1 MVEEQASG
9 GSHDLTEFKE
19 KISTEVLARTKFVKD
34 LPRPGVIFMDLFSIT
49 SDPEYFR
56 RVLDAFKFVI
66 EREIG
71 APKEA
76 FNIIIGL
83 EARGFVLGP
92 ILALEWGL
100 PFGAIRKSGKLP
112 GETVRSSYE
121 KEYGGDEVEIQKG
134 VVGAHSKVLI
144 VDDLL
149 ATGGTLNA
157 AASLI
162 RQCDGA
168 KVAGSAVVFEIEGL
182 KGRQKLTT
190 SCSSIVI
197 LKD

>member
-1 MVEEQASG
+1 MLS
-9 GSHDLTEFKE
+9 
-19 KISTEVLARTKFVKD
+19 RTKFVKD
-34 LPRPGVIFMDLFSIT
+34 FPRPGVNFMDLFSIT
-49 SDPEYFR
+49 NDPEYFR

-71 APKEA
+71 PPKEA

-100 PFGAIRKSGKLP
+100 PFGAIRKCGKLP
-112 GETVRSSYE
+112 GETIKSSYE

-134 VVGAHSKVLI
+134 VLGAHSKVLL

-157 AASLI
+157 AASLV

-168 KVAGSAVVFEIEGL
+168 KVAGSAIIFEIEGL
-182 KGRQKLTT
+182 KGRQKLTM
-190 SCSSIVI
+190 SCSSIVT

>member
-9 GSHDLTEFKE
+9 GSLDLAEFKE
-19 KISTEVLARTKFVKD
+19 KISKEVCERTKFVKD
-34 LPRPGVIFMDLFSIT
+34 FPRKGVNFMDLFSIT
-49 SDPEYFR
+49 NDPVYFR
-56 RVLDAFKFVI
+56 KVLDAFKHVI
-66 EREIG
+66 EHEVG
-71 APKEA
+71 QPKVA

-92 ILALEWGL
+92 ILALEWGI

-112 GETVRSSYE
+112 GETIRSSYE

-134 VVGAHSKVLI
+134 VLGAHSKVLL

-157 AASLI
+157 AA
-162 RQCDGA
+162 
-168 KVAGSAVVFEIEGL
+168 
-182 KGRQKLTT
+182 
-190 SCSSIVI
+190 
-197 LKD
+197 